1 MKKKI
6 FALLFAFCICY
17 GIVFPKPF
25 AAAAAN
31 GLYLWYHSVLPTLLP
46 FSILSAIVI
55 RSGIYD
61 TVFERFSPVLGRI
74 YPLRAPLFFP
84 LIAGFLFGFPLGS
97 KLCADLY
104 HVGKIS
110 KKEAI
115 TASCISNNFGPA
127 FLYNY
132 VFASLPENQISGW
145 LFLLICY
152 LPPLLLGRILIFAS
166 HSTAPEKCPEKMP
179 ASRSEITLKII
190 DDGIMNGFTTM
201 IKLAGYIMFFSIA
214 ADMMQ
219 HIPFQHSV
227 VSCCFTGFLEIT
239 NGIYAITGTNLS
251 PQGQYLLAAAFVSF
265 GGLSGIFQTASML
278 SELKTGM
285 RTYVKFRICNTFVTV
300 LLTAALVY
308 CRLHR

>member
-1 MKKKI
+1 MKKKLLAI
-6 FALLFAFCICY
+6 LLALCICY
-17 GIVFPKPF
+17 GILFPKLF

-46 FSILSAIVI
+46 FSILSGIVI
-55 RSGIYD
+55 HTGIYD
-61 TVFERFSPVLGRI
+61 TVFDKISPVLGHI

-110 KKEAI
+110 KEEAV
-115 TASCISNNFGPA
+115 TVSCISNNFGPA

-132 VFASLPENQISGW
+132 VFASLPENHMPGW
-145 LFLLICY
+145 LFLLLCY
-152 LPPLLLGRILIFAS
+152 LPPFLLGRILIFTV
-166 HSTAPEKCPEKMP
+166 HSSVPGKCSEKMP
-179 ASRSEITLKII
+179 ASRFEINLTII

-219 HIPFQHSV
+219 HVPFQHPA
-227 VSCCFTGFLEIT
+227 VSCCFAGFLEIT
-239 NGIYAITGTNLS
+239 NGIYALTCTNLS
-251 PQGQYLLAAAFVSF
+251 PTGQYLLATAFVSF
-265 GGLSGIFQTASML
+265 GGLSGIFQTASMM

-285 RTYVKFRICNTFVTV
+285 RTYVKFRICNTFATV
-300 LLTAALVY
+300 LLTAALV
-308 CRLHR
+308 CCLLRR

>member
-1 MKKKI
+1 MKKKMLA
-6 FALLFAFCICY
+6 FLLALYICY
-17 GIVFPKPF
+17 GILFPKLF

-31 GLYLWYHSVLPTLLP
+31 GLYLWYHSVLPSLLP
-46 FSILSAIVI
+46 FSILSGIVI
-55 RSGIYD
+55 HTEIYD
-61 TVFERFSPVLGRI
+61 TVFDKICPILGRI

-110 KKEAI
+110 KEEAI
-115 TASCISNNFGPA
+115 IVSCISNNFGPA

-132 VFASLPENQISGW
+132 VFASLPEHQMPGW
-145 LFLLICY
+145 LFLLLCY
-152 LPPLLLGRILIFAS
+152 LPPLLLGRILIFTV
-166 HSTAPEKCPEKMP
+166 HSNVPEKCSEKMP
-179 ASRSEITLKII
+179 ASRFEIKLTII

-214 ADMMQ
+214 ADIMQ
-219 HIPFQHSV
+219 HIPFLHPA

-239 NGIYAITGTNLS
+239 NGIHAITCTNL
-251 PQGQYLLAAAFVSF
+251 PPTGQYLFATAFVSF

-278 SELKTGM
+278 SELKSGM
-285 RTYVKFRICNTFVTV
+285 RTYVKFRMYNTFATV
-300 LLTAALVY
+300 LLTAALV
-308 CRLHR
+308 CCQFHR